1 MDASLKALAK
11 KQKQSGLKKIRFYC
25 QLCQKQCSDE
35 NGFKNHMASENHL
48 RQMQIFSQNSSSI
61 IDDFSKEF
69 RDGYMQ
75 ILSQRH
81 GKVKIDANK
90 VYQEYI
96 ANKHHVHMNSTIWTT
111 FAEFVKMLGRES
123 YCRVEETAHGFD
135 IEYIDRDPKALARA
149 EEDKK
154 RKRVDIDE
162 EERRNRQIAAQVAAA
177 ASLGGR
183 YLKDIQEEDLALKRD
198 RNGEDEGKVTL
209 SMAAPVPIG
218 TKKKRP
224 NPIVAAFKEDD
235 SAATGI
241 KDSGNHSKK
250 LSNTSQIS
258 SLMHEEA
265 NKKQERLAAD
275 EKRQR
280 RENWLHVGIQVKV
293 MNEALGEGKFY
304 KRKGAIVAVI
314 NDFAADI
321 VVDGSKV
328 RLDQQ
333 DLETVIPKVGGTVL
347 IVNGRCRGARATL
360 EELKVE
366 SFCCSVKV
374 LEGPFEGVELDSV
387 ELEDV
392 SKLSKT

>member
-1 MDASLKALAK
+1 
-11 KQKQSGLKKIRFYC
+11 
-25 QLCQKQCSDE
+25 
-35 NGFKNHMASENHL
+35 MASENHL

-198 RNGEDEGKVTL
+198 QNGEDEGKVTL
-209 SMAAPVPIG
+209 SMPAPFLLG
-218 TKKKRP
+218 
-224 NPIVAAFKEDD
+224 
-235 SAATGI
+235 
-241 KDSGNHSKK
+241 
-250 LSNTSQIS
+250 
-258 SLMHEEA
+258 
-265 NKKQERLAAD
+265 
-275 EKRQR
+275 R
-280 RENWLHVGIQVKV
+280 RRRAES
-293 MNEALGEGKFY
+293 Y
-304 KRKGAIVAVI
+304 
-314 NDFAADI
+314 
-321 VVDGSKV
+321 
-328 RLDQQ
+328 
-333 DLETVIPKVGGTVL
+333 
-347 IVNGRCRGARATL
+347 RC
-360 EELKVE
+360 
-366 SFCCSVKV
+366 SI
-374 LEGPFEGVELDSV
+374 
-387 ELEDV
+387 
-392 SKLSKT
+392 